1 MKPVNPE
8 EAFVALADPETA
20 KKLRSPGKRDP
31 YDFGY
36 VPAMGRLLAVHDE
49 IGPLFRA
56 LFAQVMF
63 RPGHMSRAERE
74 MVAAVA
80 AVAQDC
86 HY

>member
-1 MKPVNPE
+1 MTREITK
-8 EAFVALADPETA
+8 EAFVELADPETA
-20 KKLRSPGKRDP
+20 KKLRRPGP

-36 VPAMGRLLAVHDE
+36 VPAMGRLVAAHGE

-63 RPGHMSRAERE
+63 RPGQMSRAERE